1 MRIAVV
7 AVVTIATSGCGSV
20 ATVTNHDAGT
30 IDATIDT
37 TTAVDAPPP
46 PCDLTKPFGTPMQVL
61 GIHDSNADDVHA
73 TLTGDELTMYFATNR
88 GAAQSPFHIWR
99 ATRATKTSVFGAP
112 AQVFDTFMQN
122 GESNP
127 SVTPDGNTIYFDAGF
142 VIYTSTRSSA
152 AVVFPTPSAI
162 NSTSEANYGPSVTA
176 DGSAI
181 YVENLNNGV
190 IARIDKTATGFSDRQ
205 TVPLGGGFSV
215 TSPATSDDLTLF
227 FSVGEMIG
235 SDIQVSKR
243 ASKTVSFP
251 AALEVAELKDPNEAT
266 SAVSWVSADGCRVY
280 MNRQLTA
287 TGSHS
292 IIYVAE
298 RGK

>member
-1 MRIAVV
+1 MRIEVV
-7 AVVTIATSGCGSV
+7 AVVTIATSGCGQV
-20 ATVTNHDAGT
+20 AAVANHDAA
-30 IDATIDT
+30 IDTTTDT
-37 TTAVDAPPP
+37 TTAVDAPAP
-46 PCDLTKPFGTPMQVL
+46 PCDRTKPFGTLTQVL
-61 GIHDSNADDVHA
+61 GIHDSNSDDVHA
-73 TLTGDELTMYFATNR
+73 TLTGDELTVYFGSNR
-88 GAAQSPFHIWR
+88 GNGTFHIYR
-99 ATRATKTSVFGAP
+99 ATRATKESVFNAP
-112 AQVFDTFMQN
+112 GQLFDTFMQN

-152 AVVFPTPSAI
+152 AVVFPAPSPI

-181 YVENLNNGV
+181 YVENLNMGS
-190 IARIDKTATGFSDRQ
+190 IARIDKTASGFSDRQ

-227 FSVGEMIG
+227 FSIGEMIG
-235 SDIQVSKR
+235 SDIQVSTR
-243 ASKTVSFP
+243 ASKNVAFP
-251 AALEVAELKDPNEAT
+251 TALEVAELKNPNEAT

-280 MNRQLTA
+280 MNRALAA

>member
-1 MRIAVV
+1 
-7 AVVTIATSGCGSV
+7 
-20 ATVTNHDAGT
+20 
-30 IDATIDT
+30 
-37 TTAVDAPPP
+37 
-46 PCDLTKPFGTPMQVL
+46 MQVL
-61 GIHDSNADDVHA
+61 GIHDSHADDVHA
-73 TLTGDELTMYFATNR
+73 TLTGDELTMYFGTNR
-88 GAAQSPFHIWR
+88 GTAQSPFHIWK
-99 ATRATKTSVFGAP
+99 ATRATRSSVFGAP
-112 AQVFDTFMQN
+112 AQVFDTFMQS

-127 SVTPDGNTIYFDAGF
+127 SVTPDGNTIYFDAAL

-162 NSTSEANYGPSVTA
+162 TSTSDANFGPSVIA

-181 YVENLNNGV
+181 YVENLNMGS
-190 IARIDKTATGFSDRQ
+190 IARIDKTGTGFSLRQ
-205 TVPLGGGFSV
+205 TVPLGGSFSL

-227 FSVGEMIG
+227 FSLGEMIG
-235 SDIQVSKR
+235 NDIQVSAR

-251 AALEVAELKDPNEAT
+251 PAVEVAELKDPNEAT

>member
-1 MRIAVV
+1 MRIDVV
-7 AVVTIATSGCGSV
+7 AVVTIATSGCGQV
-20 ATVTNHDAGT
+20 ANVTNHDA
-30 IDATIDT
+30 ATIDT
-37 TTAVDAPPP
+37 ITAVDAPPP
-46 PCDLTKPFGTPMQVL
+46 RCDLTKPFGTPTQVP

-73 TLTGDELTMYFATNR
+73 TLTGDELTVYFGSNR
-88 GAAQSPFHIWR
+88 GSAQGPFHIWK
-99 ATRATKTSVFGAP
+99 ATRATKDSVFGAP
-112 AQVFDTFMQN
+112 VQLFDTFMQN

-152 AVVFPTPSAI
+152 AVVFPTPSPI

-205 TVPLGGGFSV
+205 TVPLGGGKSV

-235 SDIQVSKR
+235 SNIQVSTR
-243 ASKTVSFP
+243 ASKNVSFP
-251 AALEVAELKDPNEAT
+251 TALEVAELKNPNEAT
-266 SAVSWVSADGCRVY
+266 SAVSWVSADGCRIY
-280 MNRQLTA
+280 MNRALAA

-292 IIYVAE
+292 IIYVAD

>member
-1 MRIAVV
+1 MRIEVV
-7 AVVTIATSGCGSV
+7 AVVTIATSGCGQV
-20 ATVTNHDAGT
+20 AAVTTHDAGT
-30 IDATIDT
+30 TDT
-37 TTAVDAPPP
+37 TPAVDAPQP
-46 PCDLTKPFGTPMQVL
+46 PCDLNKPFGTPTQVP
-61 GIHDSNADDVHA
+61 GIHDSSADDVHA
-73 TLTGDELTMYFATNR
+73 TLTGDELTIYFGSNR
-88 GAAQSPFHIWR
+88 GSAQGPFHIWR
-99 ATRATKTSVFGAP
+99 ATRATKDSVFGAP
-112 AQVFDTFMQN
+112 AQLNETFMPN
-122 GESNP
+122 GESEP

-152 AVVFPTPSAI
+152 AVVFPTPSPI

-227 FSVGEMIG
+227 FSIGEMIG
-235 SDIQVSKR
+235 SDIQVSTR

-251 AALEVAELKDPNEAT
+251 TALEVAELKTPNDAT

-280 MNRQLTA
+280 MNRQLSA
-287 TGSHS
+287 TGSRS
-292 IIYVAE
+292 IIYVAD